1 MTISGTNL
9 YQNNTIYLSQSSPNS
24 ELISYAAFERPLF
37 AFRVDSAET
46 DGTAGCSFSSSADD
60 RTYSTFGNLTVCFT
74 EVEPCNSWIGNNG
87 WLYWGPSNRKVF
99 GVQLSPS
106 WSWAGTRRY
115 VQLTSSNFLDVRPSL
130 INSSHP
136 AFEPLNFTSRP
147 PFEFQTIDMQGA
159 GLMRFYAGRDGALQR
174 YVLCANFTVGTGATF
189 AVDMQ
194 SIFQWQTAR
203 SLFNSVTSLWEFRY
217 NRIVVATQSSSA
229 IASNTFRLE
238 LANQPPGFTLESFE
252 FAWDWRQRALS
263 LNFALRD
270 ANHTRAPGVT
280 TTTTLATPAPT
291 QPSFSCQRN
300 CNGQG
305 TCIDTDVCQCF
316 VGFVPDPNTGCVSAD
331 LIHAVT
337 MTDATSTSN
346 QSTVAIPESVSVR
359 SVSSDS
365 FAGIS
370 LEILIGAVIGAVLG
384 TVLIVVVVIFVVRSC
399 KKEEREQP
407 EPVDFRTV
415 PATPMYERAPS
426 FRTSEYSAAPA
437 ATGFDSINY
446 ASEMQSARFDRN
458 SNYVQSGRFE
468 RTSTYSA
475 LNANEI

>member
-1 MTISGTNL
+1 
-9 YQNNTIYLSQSSPNS
+9 
-24 ELISYAAFERPLF
+24 
-37 AFRVDSAET
+37 
-46 DGTAGCSFSSSADD
+46 
-60 RTYSTFGNLTVCFT
+60 
-74 EVEPCNSWIGNNG
+74 
-87 WLYWGPSNRKVF
+87 
-99 GVQLSPS
+99 
-106 WSWAGTRRY
+106 
-115 VQLTSSNFLDVRPSL
+115 
-130 INSSHP
+130 
-136 AFEPLNFTSRP
+136 
-147 PFEFQTIDMQGA
+147 MQGA

-399 KKEEREQP
+399 KKKRENNPNQLISGRCP
-407 EPVDFRTV
+407 QHQCTSGRRASGHQSTARHLLRLALIRSTTLLKCNRLASIAIPITFNPV
-415 PATPMYERAPS
+415 
-426 FRTSEYSAAPA
+426 
-437 ATGFDSINY
+437 
-446 ASEMQSARFDRN
+446 ASSARR
-458 SNYVQSGRFE
+458 RI
-468 RTSTYSA
+468 
-475 LNANEI
+475 LP